1 MKKTILLFVAAVIAV
16 STISCQKSEKIAFQF
31 ATNPFERA
39 AEITGNIQTF
49 AFVSP
54 NDWYITWDEVEWV
67 TIDQGQLNGPASKSS
82 IDYHT
87 VHMTVLPNRRNEDR
101 QVQFYVNEGGQSH
114 VMTIIEKKP
123 VLPKEPL
130 EFTAK
135 DMNKPE
141 GGFYEFSAP
150 VKFEITVT
158 SDSEWIKLGEI
169 DYEENVVKF
178 DVEPLPVDVTS
189 RSGKITV
196 SLSDGALL
204 GTLTV
209 NQAE

>member
-1 MKKTILLFVAAVIAV
+1 MKKAILLFVAAAIAV
-16 STISCQKSEKIAFQF
+16 STISCQKSENIAFQF

-141 GGFYEFSAP
+141 GGSYEFSAP

-169 DYEENVVKF
+169 NYEENVVKF